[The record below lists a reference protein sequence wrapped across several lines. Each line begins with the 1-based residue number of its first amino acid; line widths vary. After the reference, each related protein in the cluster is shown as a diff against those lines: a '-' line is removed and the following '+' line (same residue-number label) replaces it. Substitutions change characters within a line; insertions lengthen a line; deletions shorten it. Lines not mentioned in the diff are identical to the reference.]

1 MYNLVVVVDD
11 HSMAITHVIRGEDHI
26 SNTIKQILIYK
37 ALNWEIPEFVHLPM
51 ILGPNKERLSKR
63 HGATGVQEYQKEGYQ
78 YEGLLN
84 YLAFLGWNPGTDEEI
99 MNLDALAKSFSFE
112 GIQKEG
118 CNF

>member
-1 MYNLVVVVDD
+1 
-11 HSMAITHVIRGEDHI
+11 
-26 SNTIKQILIYK
+26 
-37 ALNWEIPEFVHLPM
+37 M
-51 ILGPNKERLSKR
+51 ILGSNKERLSKR

-112 GIQKEG
+112 GIQKRRVQFLILKSLTG
-118 CNF
+118 LAANIYQYNLLIQ

>member
-51 ILGPNKERLSKR
+51 ILGSNKERLSKR
-63 HGATGVQEYQKEGYQ
+63 HGATGVQEYQKRDINKRAY
-78 YEGLLN
+78 
-84 YLAFLGWNPGTDEEI
+84 
-99 MNLDALAKSFSFE
+99 
-112 GIQKEG
+112 
-118 CNF
+118 